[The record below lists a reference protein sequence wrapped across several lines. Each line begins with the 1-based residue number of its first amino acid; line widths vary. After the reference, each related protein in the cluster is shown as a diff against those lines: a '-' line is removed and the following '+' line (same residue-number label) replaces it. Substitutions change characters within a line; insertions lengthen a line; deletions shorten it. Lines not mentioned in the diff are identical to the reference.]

1 MKNRHESHASRRLG
15 LVLLAC
21 LLGLSFGT
29 RRSGDNT
36 LTSDAGAP
44 GTASASRPRD
54 VVRSSVSRLRAE
66 SSEGTSARAEVNNR
80 RGGELAASARERLA
94 TALLLAAGLRARG
107 R

>member
-15 LVLLAC
+15 LVLLAV
-21 LLGLSFGT
+21 LLWLSFGT

-36 LTSDAGAP
+36 PTSDAGAP
-44 GTASASRPRD
+44 GTTPASRPLD

-66 SSEGTSARAEVNNR
+66 AAGRTSARAEVNDP

-94 TALLLAAGLRARG
+94 TALLLGAGLRAR
-107 R
+107 RR

>member
-21 LLGLSFGT
+21 LLGLSFGA
-29 RRSGDNT
+29 RRSGDNIP
-36 LTSDAGAP
+36 TSDAGVP
-44 GTASASRPRD
+44 DTVSASRPRD
-54 VVRSSVSRLRAE
+54 VVRSPVLRLRAE
-66 SSEGTSARAEVNNR
+66 SSGRTPARAEVNDR